1 MRGLKCAGQQDVMPT
16 ATRSPGFV
24 KVCFKVCFHKMNLYR
39 YEAGLGAMLPP
50 IESVFGGAVRVEFS
64 LPIDL

>member
-1 MRGLKCAGQQDVMPT
+1 MPT